1 MERRT
6 MLDDDNRPERRT
18 AFIGREVLL
27 TGIDVAVLQGTKFA
41 AQGELQEG
49 EYTILWIGKPE
60 GPRQAGAAFAIRFT
74 PY

>member
-1 MERRT
+1 

-27 TGIDVAVLQGTKFA
+27 TGVDVAVLQGTKFA

-60 GPRQAGAAFAIRFT
+60 
-74 PY
+74 